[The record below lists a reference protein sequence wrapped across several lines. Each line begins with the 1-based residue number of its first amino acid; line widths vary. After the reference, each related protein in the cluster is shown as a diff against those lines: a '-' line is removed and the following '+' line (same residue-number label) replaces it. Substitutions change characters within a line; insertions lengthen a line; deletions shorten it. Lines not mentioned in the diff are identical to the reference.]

1 MASSGR
7 YYWYMNV
14 VPFFAMVAVECFSVG
29 SSVLFKAATEKGL
42 SYYVF
47 IAYSYAISTFILL
60 LPFPFIFFATRSSG
74 LPTFK
79 ASLVGRIFLLGLI
92 GFIFQLIGYKGLEFS
107 SPTLASALSN
117 LIPAFTY
124 VLAILFRM
132 EKATLK
138 SSSTQAKIIGSIVSI
153 IGALVVTL
161 YKGPIVLS
169 ASASSSSLLSSS
181 SSQGDWVLGAFL
193 LAASYTL
200 PPLWFIVQ
208 TQVMEQ
214 YPVEL
219 VVVFLYNLCGTL
231 ISAPACIL
239 VESSFSVWRLKL
251 DITLLAVIFSGF
263 CGCLVSVVHTW
274 AIHLKGPVYVSTFK
288 PLSVVIAAAMSV
300 IFLGDALYIGSVIG
314 AGILSIGFYAV
325 LWGKAKSS
333 AELSEEYCL
342 NRKLTCNSTTPLLN
356 NQQGKQSF
364 PI

>member
-7 YYWYMNV
+7 CYWYMNV
-14 VPFFAMVAVECFSVG
+14 VPLCAMVAVECFSVV
-29 SSVLFKAATEKGL
+29 SSVLFKAATQKGL

-60 LPFPFIFFATRSSG
+60 LPFPFIFFTTRSSG

-79 ASLVGRIFLLGLI
+79 ASLVGRIFLLGVI
-92 GFIFQLIGYKGLEFS
+92 GFVFQLIGYKGLEFS

-138 SSSTQAKIIGSIVSI
+138 SSSTQAKIIGSIISI

-161 YKGPIVLS
+161 YKGPVVLS
-169 ASASSSSLLSSS
+169 ASSSSSLLSSS

-200 PPLWFIVQ
+200 PPLWYIVQ

-219 VVVFLYNLCGTL
+219 IVVFLYNLCGTL
-231 ISAPACIL
+231 ISAPACLL

-251 DITLLAVIFSGF
+251 DITLLAVIFSVRKF
-263 CGCLVSVVHTW
+263 KSSKLL
-274 AIHLKGPVYVSTFK
+274 LKGRY
-288 PLSVVIAAAMSV
+288 
-300 IFLGDALYIGSVIG
+300 
-314 AGILSIGFYAV
+314 
-325 LWGKAKSS
+325 
-333 AELSEEYCL
+333 
-342 NRKLTCNSTTPLLN
+342 
-356 NQQGKQSF
+356 
-364 PI
+364 

>member
-7 YYWYMNV
+7 CYWYMNV
-14 VPFFAMVAVECFSVG
+14 VPLCAMVAVECFSVV
-29 SSVLFKAATEKGL
+29 SSVLFKAATQKGL

-60 LPFPFIFFATRSSG
+60 LPFPFIFFTTRSSG

-79 ASLVGRIFLLGLI
+79 ASLVGRIFLLGVI
-92 GFIFQLIGYKGLEFS
+92 G
-107 SPTLASALSN
+107 
-117 LIPAFTY
+117 
-124 VLAILFRM
+124 M

-138 SSSTQAKIIGSIVSI
+138 SSSTQAKIIGSIISI

-161 YKGPIVLS
+161 YKGPVVLS
-169 ASASSSSLLSSS
+169 ASSSSSLLSSS

-200 PPLWFIVQ
+200 PPLWYIVQ
-208 TQVMEQ
+208 
-214 YPVEL
+214 
-219 VVVFLYNLCGTL
+219 
-231 ISAPACIL
+231 
-239 VESSFSVWRLKL
+239 
-251 DITLLAVIFSGF
+251 GF
-263 CGCLVSVVHTW
+263 CGCMVSVVHTW
-274 AIHLKGPVYVSTFK
+274 AIHLKGPVYVSIFK

-364 PI
+364 AI

>member
-1 MASSGR
+1 
-7 YYWYMNV
+7 
-14 VPFFAMVAVECFSVG
+14 
-29 SSVLFKAATEKGL
+29 
-42 SYYVF
+42 
-47 IAYSYAISTFILL
+47 
-60 LPFPFIFFATRSSG
+60 
-74 LPTFK
+74 
-79 ASLVGRIFLLGLI
+79 
-92 GFIFQLIGYKGLEFS
+92 
-107 SPTLASALSN
+107 
-117 LIPAFTY
+117 
-124 VLAILFRM
+124 M

-181 SSQGDWVLGAFL
+181 SSQEDWVLGAFL

-251 DITLLAVIFSGF
+251 DITLLAGF

>member
-7 YYWYMNV
+7 CYWYMNV
-14 VPFFAMVAVECFSVG
+14 VPLCAMVAVECFSVV
-29 SSVLFKAATEKGL
+29 SSVLFKAATQKGL

-60 LPFPFIFFATRSSG
+60 LPFPFIFFTTRSSG

-79 ASLVGRIFLLGLI
+79 ASLVGRIFLLGVI
-92 GFIFQLIGYKGLEFS
+92 G
-107 SPTLASALSN
+107 
-117 LIPAFTY
+117 
-124 VLAILFRM
+124 M

-138 SSSTQAKIIGSIVSI
+138 SSSTQAKIIGSIISI

-161 YKGPIVLS
+161 YKGPVVLS
-169 ASASSSSLLSSS
+169 ASSSSSLLSSS

-200 PPLWFIVQ
+200 PPLWYIVQ

-219 VVVFLYNLCGTL
+219 IVVFLYNLCGTL
-231 ISAPACIL
+231 ISAPACLL

-263 CGCLVSVVHTW
+263 CGCMVSVVHTW
-274 AIHLKGPVYVSTFK
+274 AIHLKGPVYVSIFK

-364 PI
+364 AI

>member
-7 YYWYMNV
+7 CYWYMNV
-14 VPFFAMVAVECFSVG
+14 VPLCAMVAVECFSVV
-29 SSVLFKAATEKGL
+29 SSVLFKAATQKGL

-60 LPFPFIFFATRSSG
+60 LPFPFIFFTTRSSG

-79 ASLVGRIFLLGLI
+79 ASLVGRIFLLGVI
-92 GFIFQLIGYKGLEFS
+92 GFVFQLIGYKGLEFS

-138 SSSTQAKIIGSIVSI
+138 SSSTQAKIIGSIISI

-161 YKGPIVLS
+161 YKGPVVLS
-169 ASASSSSLLSSS
+169 ASSSSSLLSSS

-200 PPLWFIVQ
+200 PPLWYIVQ
-208 TQVMEQ
+208 
-214 YPVEL
+214 
-219 VVVFLYNLCGTL
+219 
-231 ISAPACIL
+231 
-239 VESSFSVWRLKL
+239 
-251 DITLLAVIFSGF
+251 GF
-263 CGCLVSVVHTW
+263 CGCMVSVVHTW
-274 AIHLKGPVYVSTFK
+274 AIHLKGPVYVSIFK

-300 IFLGDALYIGSVIG
+300 ILIVDCSMF
-314 AGILSIGFYAV
+314 AV
-325 LWGKAKSS
+325 LLERGYYQLDFMLFYGEKQ
-333 AELSEEYCL
+333 
-342 NRKLTCNSTTPLLN
+342 NR
-356 NQQGKQSF
+356 QQN
-364 PI
+364 